1 LRWPDVHDPAAW
13 ARQLC
18 EDLAGVPEARL
29 AVIAEQLASGQR
41 YRMPPAA
48 DILAAVEERR

>member
-1 LRWPDVHDPAAW
+1 MHDPAAW